1 MKLVM
6 QTVLKQKTAGQRSKK
21 HTKQQKH
28 HLKEQ
33 VQKN

>member
-1 MKLVM
+1 MKQAM
-6 QTVLKQKTAGQRSKK
+6 QTERIQVQAGQHLKK

-33 VQKN
+33 LQKN